1 MSVKARPVVSVGAVV
16 WRGDDVLLIRRARAP
31 FQGQWSIP
39 GGKVEYGETLE
50 DALLRE
56 VREETGV
63 EIALTGLIGV
73 YQSIEPETHFV
84 MIDWCADWISGEPCA
99 DDDAL
104 EACFVPFDAALERI
118 AWDTTRT
125 ALHDAARLRG
135 RAAGPA

>member
-1 MSVKARPVVSVGAVV
+1 MSVKPRPVVSVGAVV

-39 GGKVEYGETLE
+39 GGKVEFGETLE
-50 DALLRE
+50 DALVRE

-73 YQSIEPETHFV
+73 YQSIEAERHFV
-84 MIDWCADWISGEPCA
+84 MIDWCAHWISGEPRA

-104 EACFVPFDAALERI
+104 EACFVPLDEALARI
-118 AWDTTRT
+118 GWDTTRT
-125 ALHDAARLRG
+125 AVSDAARLRTPPG
-135 RAAGPA
+135 

>member
-1 MSVKARPVVSVGAVV
+1 MSVKARPVVSVGAVI

-31 FQGQWSIP
+31 FEGQWSIP

-50 DALLRE
+50 DAVVRE

-63 EIALTGLIGV
+63 EITLTGLIGV
-73 YQSIEPETHFV
+73 YESIEPDTHFV
-84 MIDWCADWISGEPCA
+84 MIDWCADWVSGEPIA

-104 EACFVPFDAALERI
+104 EACFVAFDEALTRI

-125 ALHDAARLRG
+125 ALGDAARLRG
-135 RAAGPA
+135 RTAGPA

>member
-1 MSVKARPVVSVGAVV
+1 VSVKPRPVVSVGAVV

-31 FQGQWSIP
+31 FEGQWSIP
-39 GGKVEYGETLE
+39 GGKVEFGETLE
-50 DALLRE
+50 DALVRE

-73 YQSIEPETHFV
+73 YQSIEAQTHFV
-84 MIDWCADWISGEPCA
+84 MVDWCANWLSGEPRA

-104 EACFVPFDAALERI
+104 EAAFVPFDEALERI

-125 ALHDAARLRG
+125 ALRDAARLRAQ
-135 RAAGPA
+135 AAGA